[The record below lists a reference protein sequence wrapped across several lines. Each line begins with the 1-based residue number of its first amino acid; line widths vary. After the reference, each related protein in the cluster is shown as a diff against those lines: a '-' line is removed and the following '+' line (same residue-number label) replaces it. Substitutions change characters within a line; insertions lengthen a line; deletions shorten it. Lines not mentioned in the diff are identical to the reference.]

1 MTLQSLFAFG
11 SVAGGLIV
19 PIISDIK
26 GKLITTNFSILA
38 CVAGDLL
45 IFFGILFKFY
55 FSIGLGMF
63 ISAFGALALVTISY
77 SVNSDFFSDKK
88 R

>member
-11 SVAGGLIV
+11 SVTGALVI
-19 PIISDIK
+19 PIISDLK

-38 CVAGDLL
+38 CLAGNLL
-45 IFFGILFKFY
+45 IFFGIMFQFY

-63 ISAFGALALVTISY
+63 ISAFGSLALVTIGY
-77 SVNSDFFSDKK
+77 SVNSDFFSDSK